1 MFVTFFGIIVLFVVV
16 LATVLLVTE
25 VFAITVEFWFVTVL
39 FPVEVKPVFVEF
51 ELLAGFTV

>member
-1 MFVTFFGIIVLFVVV
+1 VFVTFFGIIVLFVVV
-16 LATVLLVTE
+16 LPTVLFITE

-39 FPVEVKPVFVEF
+39 FPVEVFVEF

>member
-25 VFAITVEFWFVTVL
+25 VFAITVEFWLFTVL
-39 FPVEVKPVFVEF
+39 FPVEVFVEF